1 MIVLN
6 KLNETI
12 EYYVQLIEGIDYK
25 GNPEELYHPIN
36 YILQLGGKRLRP
48 VLVGMAAEL
57 FDGKKHE
64 VDAIAKAIEIFHN
77 FSLVHDDIMDNAPLR
92 RGKKTVHEKWNT
104 NIAILSGDV
113 MLVKAYE
120 ELIKG
125 NYTNLASIIQVFN
138 QTAIEVCEGQQLD
151 MNFETRS
158 SVSLEE
164 YIEMIK
170 LKTSVLLGGA
180 VKMGALAVG
189 ANENDAQKIYQF
201 GVNMGIAF
209 QLMDDYLDAFGDPE
223 KFGKQVGGDILSNK
237 KTYLNI
243 VALEKDS
250 TGKAKKWLSSTNFID
265 EEKVNGMLNIY
276 RTYQIDEACKAK
288 MNFYYELALQN
299 LKEINVAETK
309 KQVFIQFAQWLMNRS
324 N

>member
-243 VALEKDS
+243 LALEKDS
-250 TGKAKKWLSSTNFID
+250 TREAKKWLSSTNFID